1 MCFIYK
7 NKLFNYKLIILKQ
20 KIYTLFGLGAAN
32 QVAPELAKMREVLKM
47 R

>member
-1 MCFIYK
+1 
-7 NKLFNYKLIILKQ
+7 
-20 KIYTLFGLGAAN
+20 LFGLGAAN